1 MCFLIDIFV
10 VFCSAFYNTEYVIV
24 EDRMQIA
31 TDYCKSWFLIDFI
44 SIFPVDQIFK
54 EDSGQVNDLVRV
66 SRLGR
71 LYRLVRL
78 FKLFRILKIVKD
90 RAKILSYLNE
100 FLKIG
105 LGLERLFF
113 FVIVFVIIIHVIAC
127 LWVITAQMADL
138 VYGSDDGQTD
148 VESWMDPYNTLTN
161 YALYLTSIYFSVT
174 TITTVGYGDI
184 TGSNTLERGISVI
197 VMLIGVISFSF
208 ATGALSSIMQNY
220 D

>member
-1 MCFLIDIFV
+1 ML
-10 VFCSAFYNTEYVIV
+10 
-24 EDRMQIA
+24 
-31 TDYCKSWFLIDFI
+31 
-44 SIFPVDQIFK
+44 
-54 EDSGQVNDLVRV
+54 RV

-113 FVIVFVIIIHVIAC
+113 FVIVFIIAIHVIAC
-127 LWVITAQMADL
+127 LWVITSQMADL
-138 VYGSDDGQTD
+138 VYGSDDGKATYD
-148 VESWMDPYNTLTN
+148 TWMDSFQGLTS
-161 YALYLTSIYFSVT
+161 YSLYLTSVYFSVT

-184 TGSNTLERGISVI
+184 TGSNTLERGISVV
-197 VMLIGVISFSF
+197 VMLIGVIAFSF

-220 D
+220 DQASAKL

>member
-1 MCFLIDIFV
+1 M
-10 VFCSAFYNTEYVIV
+10 
-24 EDRMQIA
+24 
-31 TDYCKSWFLIDFI
+31 
-44 SIFPVDQIFK
+44 
-54 EDSGQVNDLVRV
+54 RV

-71 LYRLVRL
+71 LYRLVKL

-113 FVIVFVIIIHVIAC
+113 FVIVFMIILHVISC
-127 LWVITAQMADL
+127 IWIITAQMADL
-138 VYGSDDGQTD
+138 VYDYDGQQSEGQE
-148 VESWMDPYNTLTN
+148 VAAFESWKDSYGDLSND
-161 YALYLTSIYFSVT
+161 ALYLTSFYFAVT

-184 TGSNTLERGISVI
+184 TGQNTLERGISVI

-220 D
+220 DQASAKLQERITILNRIYKDYFLPLDLYERLRQIVKYDYNKD

>member
-1 MCFLIDIFV
+1 
-10 VFCSAFYNTEYVIV
+10 
-24 EDRMQIA
+24 MQQ
-31 TDYCKSWFLIDFI
+31 DD
-44 SIFPVDQIFK
+44 
-54 EDSGQVNDLVRV
+54 QVNDLVRV

-71 LYRLVRL
+71 LYRLVRM

-90 RAKILSYLNE
+90 RSKILSYLNE

-113 FVIVFVIIIHVIAC
+113 FVIVFMIIIHVISC
-127 LWVITAQMADL
+127 IWIITAQMADL
-138 VYGSDDGQTD
+138 VYDYNSLEEDGTT
-148 VESWMDPYNTLTN
+148 VKSYESWKESFNDLSND
-161 YALYLTSIYFSVT
+161 ALYLTSFYFAVT

-184 TGSNTLERGISVI
+184 TGQNTLERGISVI